1 MKWSFIV
8 LTFSSARKW
17 SIIFPGKCRKA
28 THCIHADKAARVE
41 SESAFMRNRNLKLT
55 RKLGVTLKLWVYPET
70 WSLRGNL
77 EFTQELWIY
86 PETWSL
92 LRNWNLLE
100 NLEFTRKLGAYSET
114 LSFLVL
120 SKNGIFKQCLWL
132 CHKRIYHRKRER
144 KNEADK
150 HKLSPYSVI
159 VKFQLTTARSIE
171 SRGNP
176 LRVSFLMQNRDQFLR
191 ETIYLAEIWSLDF
204 FV

>member
-144 KNEADK
+144 NKEADK
-150 HKLSPYSVI
+150 HN
-159 VKFQLTTARSIE
+159 LT
-171 SRGNP
+171 
-176 LRVSFLMQNRDQFLR
+176 
-191 ETIYLAEIWSLDF
+191 ETVL
-204 FV
+204 